1 MFQNLHDLNGDLMG
15 FISNTK
21 KKSLFLPLYL
31 FMLKI
36 IGWKTIELVVIVNA
50 SAIKCKRDIEN
61 IDVVIVV
68 SKSIKDKRQRH
79 EGFM

>member
-1 MFQNLHDLNGDLMG
+1 
-15 FISNTK
+15 
-21 KKSLFLPLYL
+21 
-31 FMLKI
+31 MLKI

>member
-1 MFQNLHDLNGDLMG
+1 VLDLVLTSALIGNTDLMLVVG
-15 FISNTK
+15 MVLLLVVG
-21 KKSLFLPLYL
+21 LFS
-31 FMLKI
+31 M
-36 IGWKTIELVVIVNA
+36 LVVIVNA